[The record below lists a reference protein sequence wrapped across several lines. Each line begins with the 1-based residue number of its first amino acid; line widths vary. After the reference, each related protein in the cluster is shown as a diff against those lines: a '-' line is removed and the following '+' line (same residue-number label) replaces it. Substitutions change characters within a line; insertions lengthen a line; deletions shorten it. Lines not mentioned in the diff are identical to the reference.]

1 MTNVIMFKNGRI
13 IDGYNVNP
21 INNGLVVVKDEKIV
35 YCGETNE
42 KILQKYE
49 NKNIIDLKNKTIIP
63 GMIDAHIHLTLEG
76 ESSYLESLI
85 MEDAKLAVLKGAKR
99 AKETL
104 NAGIT
109 TVRCL
114 GEKGQIDVYIKQAIN
129 EGVIEGPNILSSG
142 KAITITGG
150 HGDMF
155 PGDISIDGIAT
166 IVDGENEVRKA
177 TRKQLK
183 LGVDCIKLMATG
195 GGMSPGDATISQLTV
210 KEMRVAIEEAEKY
223 GKLTAAHA
231 IGEEGIINALEA
243 GVRTLEHGTYIN
255 NKGIQLMKDRGTF
268 LVPTL
273 SAFKTIKYG
282 KEGGVPE
289 YHLKKVQAFKDAHM
303 INLRKALD
311 AGIQIITGTD
321 AGTPFNYH
329 GDNAYELECLVEVG
343 MSSMEA
349 IHAATSVAAKALNL
363 ELKGKI
369 KKDYIADLVI
379 VDGNPLNDIT
389 LLQRNINRV
398 YKEGK
403 LVYSV

>member
-1 MTNVIMFKNGRI
+1 
-13 IDGYNVNP
+13 
-21 INNGLVVVKDEKIV
+21 
-35 YCGETNE
+35 
-42 KILQKYE
+42 
-49 NKNIIDLKNKTIIP
+49 
-63 GMIDAHIHLTLEG
+63 
-76 ESSYLESLI
+76 
-85 MEDAKLAVLKGAKR
+85 
-99 AKETL
+99 
-104 NAGIT
+104 
-109 TVRCL
+109 
-114 GEKGQIDVYIKQAIN
+114 
-129 EGVIEGPNILSSG
+129 
-142 KAITITGG
+142 
-150 HGDMF
+150 
-155 PGDISIDGIAT
+155 
-166 IVDGENEVRKA
+166 
-177 TRKQLK
+177 
-183 LGVDCIKLMATG
+183 
-195 GGMSPGDATISQLTV
+195 SQLTV

-349 IHAATSVAAKALNL
+349 IHAETSVADKTLNL

-398 YKEGK
+398 
-403 LVYSV
+403 